1 MTALRSAA
9 LLALLSLLAV
19 AVGTAT
25 GADVQTPAKPTQPRP
40 PRIDPD
46 YTDVVIPPNLAPL
59 NFRVR
64 EPGTEFRVDIGPAG
78 SDERIEI
85 LSDTPDIRIPPSAWR
100 RLLAEHA
107 GEEIEFAV
115 QTRGQD
121 GTWDRFQPI
130 TIRVARDSID
140 SYLVYRLLKP
150 VYNKYVHMG
159 IYQRELSSF
168 DESPILDNRHA
179 GNACINCHTFH
190 QNRPDPMLL
199 ETRNDRGSPILLARG
214 GDVETID
221 TRTEFHRSPAT
232 YATWHPGGRHVCFSL
247 NNATLFF
254 HTDPRKET
262 REVFDA
268 TSELVVYS
276 FDDNMV
282 TTTPEISSEEFA
294 ETWPEW
300 SADGRYLYFSST
312 KVTPI
317 EDYAHVRY
325 DLMRIGYDV
334 DSGEWGEL
342 ETVVSAAET
351 GLSILQPK
359 VSPDGRF
366 LVCTM
371 ADHGNF
377 PIFLASSDL
386 YVVDLQE
393 GGYRRLEINSDE
405 ADSWHSWSSNSRWLV
420 FSSKR
425 RDGLFARP
433 YFTYV
438 DEAGHFHRPF
448 LLPQEDPSFYDGFIQ
463 TVNVPVLVTGRVE
476 VSQRALAQA
485 IIAPER
491 VKKATLDP
499 RVAVRAPADDSDLP
513 TEPYSS
519 GTP

>member
-1 MTALRSAA
+1 MTVLRSAA
-9 LLALLSLLAV
+9 LLSLLTLLAV
-19 AVGTAT
+19 AI
-25 GADVQTPAKPTQPRP
+25 GADRPAQPTQPRP

-59 NFRVR
+59 NFSVR
-64 EPGTEFRVDIGPAG
+64 EPGTAFRVDIGSAG
-78 SDERIEI
+78 SDEWIEI
-85 LSDTPDIRIPPSAWR
+85 VSETPDIRIPPSAWR

-107 GEEIEFAV
+107 GEEIEVNV
-115 QTRGQD
+115 QTRGED
-121 GTWDRFQPI
+121 GAWERFQPI
-130 TIRVARDSID
+130 TNRVARDSID
-140 SYLVYRLLKP
+140 SHLVYRLLKP

-159 IYQRELSSF
+159 IYQRELRSF

-179 GNACINCHTFH
+179 GNACLNCHTFH

-199 ETRNDRGSPILLARG
+199 ETRNDRGSPILVARS

-254 HTDPRKET
+254 HTDPSKET

-268 TSELVVYS
+268 TSELVIYS

-300 SADGRYLYFSST
+300 SADGRHLYFSST
-312 KVTPI
+312 RVTPI
-317 EDYAHVRY
+317 EDYASVRY

-351 GLSILQPK
+351 GMSILQPK
-359 VSPDGRF
+359 VSPDGRY

-405 ADSWHSWSSNSRWLV
+405 TESWHSWSSNSRWLV

-438 DEAGHFHRPF
+438 DEAGHFHRPVM
-448 LLPQEDPSFYDGFIQ
+448 LPQEDPSFYDGFIQ
-463 TVNVPVLVTGRVE
+463 TVNVPVLVNGRVE

-485 IIAPER
+485 IISPDR
-491 VKKATLDP
+491 VKKATLDQ
-499 RVAVRAPADDSDLP
+499 RVAVSAPYADDETP
-513 TEPYSS
+513 PEPYSS
-519 GTP
+519 GTAP